1 MEAKDAAEAVRNLQL
16 AADQGDVLAQNI
28 LGTMYAAGVG
38 IPKDAAEAVRY
49 FQLAADQG
57 HASAQHSLGLMYDAG
72 EGVAQDDAEAERW
85 FRLAADQGVPGAQF
99 ELGLKYARGEG
110 VVQNDAE
117 AVRWFRLAADQGH
130 ASAQGCLGA
139 GYARGE
145 GVAQDDPEAVRWL
158 QLAADQGEA
167 VPQHDLGE
175 MYADGRGGLPQ
186 DDVTACMWYTLACA
200 REPELISS
208 EEASGV
214 RKNLEQRMTHAQV
227 TEAQRLAREWEA
239 EWPLVVE
246 AAPRPEEFGT
256 TQKKVAKLKLL
267 NPRPRNLMAVLSS
280 FVLISLGKS
289 FISGGISEGVFGSVL
304 LFLLFIGI
312 YVSIIA
318 WYFKTP
324 EARYLRA
331 AEAYEAAHPPFF
343 NS

>member
-1 MEAKDAAEAVRNLQL
+1 LEAKDAAEAVRNLQL

-57 HASAQHSLGLMYDAG
+57 HASAQHSLGLMYDA
-72 EGVAQDDAEAERW
+72 
-85 FRLAADQGVPGAQF
+85 
-99 ELGLKYARGEG
+99 
-110 VVQNDAE
+110 
-117 AVRWFRLAADQGH
+117 
-130 ASAQGCLGA
+130 
-139 GYARGE
+139 GE

-227 TEAQRLAREWEA
+227 TEAQRLAT
-239 EWPLVVE
+239 
-246 AAPRPEEFGT
+246 EF
-256 TQKKVAKLKLL
+256 
-267 NPRPRNLMAVLSS
+267 
-280 FVLISLGKS
+280 
-289 FISGGISEGVFGSVL
+289 
-304 LFLLFIGI
+304 
-312 YVSIIA
+312 
-318 WYFKTP
+318 
-324 EARYLRA
+324 
-331 AEAYEAAHPPFF
+331 EAAHPREP
-343 NS
+343 